1 MPRTVNNRVS
11 SVNSFLGYL
20 GLREYQDPEQLKLP
34 EDEAQPELTRNEYLR
49 LLSAAR
55 ALGKER
61 TYFIVKAFTVLGLP
75 VQELPRLT
83 AEAVDEGRVS
93 CPGRLI
99 LIPPSLRDEL
109 TGYIRREG
117 IRSGPVFVTKNGRPL
132 NRTAV
137 TAYIQQLA
145 ADARVP
151 PEKCN
156 PRCLRKLHLATR
168 ESVEQSV
175 SMLVDQAL
183 DRLLELEQA
192 RVGWE
197 DAARP

>member
-1 MPRTVNNRVS
+1 MTEMAEHRTRETPRTDGGRARVISMAQVNGFLESMALRGCSPETVKSYRRNLTLFFRDLPPGKTVEAGTLAGWRDSLLREGYMPRTVNNRIS

-34 EDEAQPELTRNEYLR
+34 EDEVQPELTRNEYLR

-109 TGYIRREG
+109 TGYIRR
-117 IRSGPVFVTKNGRPL
+117 
-132 NRTAV
+132 
-137 TAYIQQLA
+137 
-145 ADARVP
+145 
-151 PEKCN
+151 
-156 PRCLRKLHLATR
+156 
-168 ESVEQSV
+168 
-175 SMLVDQAL
+175 
-183 DRLLELEQA
+183 
-192 RVGWE
+192 
-197 DAARP
+197 